1 MLSGSCNTVTG
12 RRDGFTIIE
21 LMVVLAVLA
30 LLVSVVTPRF
40 IRHVEKARESVL
52 RQNLFVLR
60 DAIDKYSA
68 DNGRYPAS
76 LQVLADT
83 KYIRRVPEDPITGRN
98 DSWVL
103 VMPSSQSQQGI
114 FDIRSGA
121 TGSAQDGTAY
131 ASW

>member
-1 MLSGSCNTVTG
+1 MLSGSCNTIVVK
-12 RRDGFTIIE
+12 RNGFTIIE

-60 DAIDKYSA
+60 DAIDKYSS
-68 DNGRYPAS
+68 DNGRYPDN
-76 LQVLADT
+76 LQVLADK

-121 TGSAQDGTAY
+121 TGNAQDGTAY
-131 ASW
+131 ATW

>member
-1 MLSGSCNTVTG
+1 MVKRN
-12 RRDGFTIIE
+12 GFTIIE

-60 DAIDKYSA
+60 DAIDKYSS
-68 DNGRYPAS
+68 DNGRYPDN
-76 LQVLADT
+76 LQVLADK

-121 TGSAQDGTAY
+121 TGNAQDGTAY
-131 ASW
+131 ATW